1 MGRPKSKPAEVR
13 SRMLHV
19 RLREAEYAGLQQL
32 AVARGQPPSRLLR
45 RLLREALTGGPDYF
59 KDELVDLRGLVREL
73 TAIGRNLNQL
83 ARAAN
88 RGGVVEGAEV
98 RRVVNAGMVQLAAI
112 QARFEQVL
120 ETVVKRT
127 VVPLSGESPRAPE
140 EGNA

>member
-1 MGRPKSKPAEVR
+1 M
-13 SRMLHV
+13 
-19 RLREAEYAGLQQL
+19 
-32 AVARGQPPSRLLR
+32 
-45 RLLREALTGGPDYF
+45 LREALTGGPDYF

-127 VVPLSGESPRAPE
+127 VVPLSGESPRVPE